1 MDANISCTIDKKTD
15 VITLNITAQDK
26 IVSAIVADSVCA
38 ALQTFIVDYRTAKSR
53 SDLTYYEGVM
63 REAYAEY
70 QRASEAYIRYVDS
83 HSGINLE
90 KYRIEAQNLETEME
104 IKQAAYTSFQKQY
117 LATQARL
124 QENTPAFTVLQS
136 STIPLKP
143 AGPKRMIFVLGMIF
157 FATIITACV
166 ICKDILIKMFF

>member
-1 MDANISCTIDKKTD
+1 MSRIGKMPIAVPAGVTVEIAENNKVTVKGPKGELSR
-15 VITLNITAQDK
+15 TLAP
-26 IVSAIVADSVCA
+26 
-38 ALQTFIVDYRTAKSR
+38 
-53 SDLTYYEGVM
+53 
-63 REAYAEY
+63 
-70 QRASEAYIRYVDS
+70 
-83 HSGINLE
+83 
-90 KYRIEAQNLETEME
+90 EME

-143 AGPKRMIFVLGMIF
+143 AGPKRMIFVLAMLF

-166 ICKDILIKMFF
+166 VCKNQLLAIFWTRHDNLD

>member
-1 MDANISCTIDKKTD
+1 
-15 VITLNITAQDK
+15 
-26 IVSAIVADSVCA
+26 
-38 ALQTFIVDYRTAKSR
+38 
-53 SDLTYYEGVM
+53 
-63 REAYAEY
+63 
-70 QRASEAYIRYVDS
+70 VDS